1 MADNL
6 TERLESCYTGAVFD
20 VMWDLGFPNGL
31 LPRELKSLDPEKT
44 VAGPV
49 FPVLGRPDSSLTP
62 DESLL
67 RWTEFLGTVP
77 AGHVVA
83 CQPQDDDRALM
94 GELSAETL
102 QFRGVR
108 GYIVDGGCRDV
119 SFIKALGFPV
129 FCRFTTPRDI
139 VAAWTPEAYNVPIQ
153 IGEVDP
159 SRRLYTRRPGRDC
172 YPSRNPS
179 RGHCES
185 GRGGGANRKP
195 RPQSHPRRHAPQGG
209 GPAIPEV
216 LKGLDCLSALSYA
229 PGAKFDS
236 LQR

>member
-1 MADNL
+1 MHNVVIRREIIDRVMARRNKFPL
-6 TERLESCYTGAVFD
+6 
-20 VMWDLGFPNGL
+20 WDA
-31 LPRELKSLDPEKT
+31 LDPEKT

-83 CQPQDDDRALM
+83 CQPQDDARALM

-129 FCRFTTPRDI
+129 F
-139 VAAWTPEAYNVPIQ
+139 WLLHH
-153 IGEVDP
+153 P
-159 SRRLYTRRPGRDC
+159 S
-172 YPSRNPS
+172 
-179 RGHCES
+179 
-185 GRGGGANRKP
+185 
-195 RPQSHPRRHAPQGG
+195 
-209 GPAIPEV
+209 
-216 LKGLDCLSALSYA
+216 
-229 PGAKFDS
+229 
-236 LQR
+236 